1 MLISNKYLIK
11 VFFGIYYLKIDLF
24 FVVEALSGNWG
35 ILLILLL
42 RFISIIIPVLPG
54 TYCLLISGYLFG
66 LVNGLLISFIADLV
80 ACSISFSL
88 SKKYGRKILKRL
100 MSKKYLNKFE
110 NLSKNYLEKN
120 FFLLTGFLM
129 TGWFDFVSYG
139 IGLTK
144 LRRRKFLLA
153 LILSVLLSNLPFV
166 ATGNGFRV
174 LKNQNFNIKGILD
187 GNVPSLE
194 KEYLILFIVSVIL
207 IFSIGIIGAVIDK
220 KYIQSVP
227 IIKNIEDK

>member
-1 MLISNKYLIK
+1 MI
-11 VFFGIYYLKIDLF
+11 
-24 FVVEALSGNWG
+24 EALSGNWG

-42 RFISIIIPVLPG
+42 RFISIVIPVLPG

-88 SKKYGRKILKRL
+88 SKKFGRKILKRI

-139 IGLTK
+139 VGLTK
-144 LRRRKFLLA
+144 LRFRKFLLA
-153 LILSVLLSNLPFV
+153 LIVSVLLSDLPFV
-166 ATGNGFRV
+166 ATGNGFRE
-174 LKNQNFNIKGILD
+174 LQSQNFNIKKIID
-187 GNVPSLE
+187 GEAPTLQR
-194 KEYLILFIVSVIL
+194 EYLIVFVVSVIL
-207 IFSIGIIGAVIDK
+207 IFSIGIIGAFIDR
-220 KYIQSVP
+220 KYIKSAPEV
-227 IIKNIEDK
+227 NNFDK

>member
-11 VFFGIYYLKIDLF
+11 VFFRIYYLKIDLF
-24 FVVEALSGNWG
+24 FVAEALSGNWG

-66 LVNGLLISFIADLV
+66 LVNGLIISFIADLV

-88 SKKYGRKILKRL
+88 SKKFGRKILKRI

-139 IGLTK
+139 VGLTK
-144 LRRRKFLLA
+144 LRWRKFLLA
-153 LILSVLLSNLPFV
+153 LIVSVLLSDLPFV
-166 ATGNGFRV
+166 ATGNGFRK
-174 LKNQNFNIKGILD
+174 LQNQNFNIKKILD
-187 GNVPSLE
+187 GNVPSLQ
-194 KEYLILFIVSVIL
+194 KEYLIIFIISVIL
-207 IFSIGIIGAVIDK
+207 IFSVGIIGTFIDR
-220 KYIQSVP
+220 KYMKSFP
-227 IIKNIEDK
+227 ESENDF